1 MVNIDI
7 IETNVM
13 GGSLLLGGGE
23 LNALLPY
30 WEAAAG
36 V

>member
-1 MVNIDI
+1 MNIDI

-23 LNALLPY
+23 LNAVLPF
-30 WEAAAG
+30 WEGAPG

>member
-1 MVNIDI
+1 MNIDI

-23 LNALLPY
+23 LNAVLPFL
-30 WEAAAG
+30 EGAAG
-36 V
+36 A

>member
-1 MVNIDI
+1 MINIDI
-7 IETNVM
+7 IEMNVM

-23 LNALLPY
+23 LNAELPF
-30 WEAAAG
+30 WESAPG

>member
-1 MVNIDI
+1 MNINI

-23 LNALLPY
+23 LNAVLPF
-30 WEAAAG
+30 WEG
-36 V
+36 VTGV